1 MGSGGP
7 DLAVNQLSVTVVK
20 CFPNVQPQKQGL
32 TLLSIS
38 LFPSMDLAPALS
50 S

>member
-1 MGSGGP
+1 MGYGGP

-20 CFPNVQPQKQGL
+20 GCPDAQPQKQGL
-32 TLLSIS
+32 PSLSIS
-38 LFPSMDLAPALS
+38 LFPATDLAPALS